1 MLAEVVSVVVLV
13 GAGITAGVF
22 VAVAVSVLPT
32 LIAMPAERY
41 VETHRMLGKGYHPLM
56 PLLVNATM
64 LLDIALVV
72 LVGGAS
78 GPWFAIAAVL
88 LLGSQFVSHLCNV
101 PINRSLHKID
111 VTAIPADWADPRPEW
126 RGWHLLRTA
135 IALAALVAT
144 GAGAVLLP

>member
-1 MLAEVVSVVVLV
+1 MLAEVAGVAVLV
-13 GAGITAGVF
+13 GAGIVAGVF

-32 LIAMPAERY
+32 LIAMPADRY

-64 LLDIALVV
+64 LLDIALAIA
-72 LVGGAS
+72 LRGAPRVS
-78 GPWFAIAAVL
+78 FAVAAVL

-101 PINRSLHKID
+101 PINRSLHEID
-111 VTAIPADWADPRPEW
+111 VTAIPSDWNDPRPVW
-126 RGWHLLRTA
+126 RNWHLLRTA

>member
-1 MLAEVVSVVVLV
+1 MLAQVAGVAVLV
-13 GAGITAGVF
+13 GGGIVAGVF

-32 LIAMPAERY
+32 LIALPADRY

-64 LLDIALVV
+64 LIDIALAA
-72 LVGGAS
+72 LVR
-78 GPWFAIAAVL
+78 GPSAPYFAAAAVL
-88 LLGSQFVSHLCNV
+88 LLGTQFVSHLCNV
-101 PINRSLHKID
+101 PINRALHRID
-111 VTAIPADWADPRPEW
+111 VAAIPADWPDPRPAW

-135 IALAALVAT
+135 LALAGLVAA